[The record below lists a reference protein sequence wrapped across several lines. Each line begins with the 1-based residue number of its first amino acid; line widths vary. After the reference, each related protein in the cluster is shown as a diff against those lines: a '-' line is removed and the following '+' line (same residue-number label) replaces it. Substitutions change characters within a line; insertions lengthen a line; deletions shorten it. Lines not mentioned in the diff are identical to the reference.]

1 MIFLAP
7 LLLLGLLLVPI
18 LLGLYVWAQR
28 RRTRYAVRFTN
39 LDLLANLAPRRP
51 AWRRHVPPVIYLG
64 AIAAL
69 AFALARPTMVVAV
82 PREDATVLLT
92 IDVSGSMRATD
103 VSPTRLDAA
112 RAAARS
118 FVAQLP
124 EGIRVGIVAFASE
137 AETLVA
143 PTTDREAVEDALQG
157 LTARNGTAMGDAL
170 METLDLAETIQKD
183 DGDAPAASAAP
194 DAAAT
199 PDPSAAP
206 DASSAPD
213 ASASP
218 DAPDDTASG
227 EPLVAAILLSDGA
240 NSVGETEP
248 LDAAERAASLGV
260 PVYTIALGTPDGEV
274 EVRDDLGQLR
284 TLQVPPDTETL
295 AQIAEITGATAFDA
309 PTAEDLSAVYD
320 NLESRIGHVDER
332 QEVTS
337 WFAAA
342 ALVLVVVGAGLS
354 ALWFGRLP

>member
-1 MIFLAP
+1 MTFLAP

-51 AWRRHVPPVIYLG
+51 AWRRHVPPVVYLG
-64 AIAAL
+64 AVAAL
-69 AFALARPTMVVAV
+69 AFALARPTMVVAT

-103 VSPTRLDAA
+103 VSPSRLDAA
-112 RAAARS
+112 REAARS

-124 EGIRVGIVAFASE
+124 EGIRVGIVAFASRPQ
-137 AETLVA
+137 TLVA
-143 PTTDREAVEDALQG
+143 PTTDRAAIEQALQG
-157 LTARNGTAMGDAL
+157 LTARDGTAMGDGL
-170 METLDLAETIQKD
+170 MRTLDLAEQIQQ
-183 DGDAPAASAAP
+183 GNQDAPTASATP
-194 DAAAT
+194 DAAAS

-206 DASSAPD
+206 A
-213 ASASP
+213 
-218 DAPDDTASG
+218 DTPSG

-248 LDAAERAASLGV
+248 LDAAQRAATLHV
-260 PVYTIALGTPDGEV
+260 PVYTIALGTADGEV
-274 EVRDDLGQLR
+274 EVRDDAGELH

-295 AQIAEITGATAFDA
+295 AQIAEVTGGTAFDA
-309 PTAEDLSAVYD
+309 PTATDLSAVYD
-320 NLESRIGHVDER
+320 NLQSRVGYVDQR

>member
-28 RRTRYAVRFTN
+28 RRSRYAVRFTN

-51 AWRRHVPPVIYLG
+51 AWRRHLPPVIYLG

-69 AFALARPTMVVAV
+69 ALALARPTMVVAV

-137 AETLVA
+137 PETLVA
-143 PTTDREAVEDALQG
+143 PTTDREAIEDALQS
-157 LTARNGTAMGDAL
+157 LTPKNGTAMGDGL
-170 METLDLAETIQKD
+170 MRTLDLAEQIQTD
-183 DGDAPAASAAP
+183 DEGTPPAST
-194 DAAAT
+194 T

-206 DASSAPD
+206 DASASPD
-213 ASASP
+213 ASAAP
-218 DAPDDTASG
+218 DAPVDTPSG

-274 EVRDDLGQLR
+274 EVRDDLGQVR
-284 TLQVPPDTETL
+284 ILQVPPDTETL
-295 AQIAEITGATAFDA
+295 AQIAEITGGTAFDA